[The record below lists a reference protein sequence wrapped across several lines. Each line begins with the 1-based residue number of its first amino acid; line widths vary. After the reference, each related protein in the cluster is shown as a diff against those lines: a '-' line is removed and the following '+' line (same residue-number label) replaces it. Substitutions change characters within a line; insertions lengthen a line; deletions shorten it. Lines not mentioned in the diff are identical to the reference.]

1 MKLIP
6 GLLGLL
12 LLFSACE
19 KSNTS
24 EESFELYGR
33 YRGTFTRSGMD
44 TALVNIFFK
53 NDATFDGTSDQL
65 QYPAIC
71 SGSFARNG
79 NSLVV
84 DDTCTWTANFDWS
97 LIFDGNY
104 NISFAS
110 ETSVRIWRTN
120 GAITDEYL
128 LSRISR

>member
-19 KSNTS
+19 KSTTS

-53 NDATFDGTSDQL
+53 NDATFDGTSD
-65 QYPAIC
+65 
-71 SGSFARNG
+71 S
-79 NSLVV
+79 
-84 DDTCTWTANFDWS
+84 
-97 LIFDGNY
+97 Y
-104 NISFAS
+104 NIPQYA
-110 ETSVRIWRTN
+110 VAVLPAM
-120 GAITDEYL
+120 AIAW
-128 LSRISR
+128 